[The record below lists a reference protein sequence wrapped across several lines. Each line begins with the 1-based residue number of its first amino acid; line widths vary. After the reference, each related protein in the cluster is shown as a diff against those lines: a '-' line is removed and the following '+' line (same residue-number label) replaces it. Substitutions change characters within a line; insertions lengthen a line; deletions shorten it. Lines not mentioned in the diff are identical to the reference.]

1 MTAFVLRRLI
11 RLAVVCVGVS
21 LVTFAILHAS
31 GDPVSLIMPEAPEA
45 DRAVLRQAL
54 GLHDPLIVQFAR
66 FVGRAAVG
74 DFGNSFFHRAPAF
87 GLVMER
93 MPTTLTLTL
102 LSMALAIVVALP
114 VGIYGAVRRGRA
126 VDQVA
131 TGAVF
136 LGQSMPVFWT
146 GIMLILLF
154 SVQWRWLPVSGW
166 ESWPSVVLPTLTL
179 GAFTAPL
186 LLRIVRSSMLE
197 VIGLDY
203 VRTARAKGVAEWLVI
218 GRHAG
223 LAQVR
228 AHPGRPPRHA
238 HSPDRRRRRRGGGL
252 GGAARS
258 GPAEPPAPLHPAGV
272 GAGGQRHLSARN
284 RPGRPRHP
292 EPNHPRRAH
301 LAAGR
306 RPGGRGQRAGRRDA
320 RPGER
325 LRGRPA
331 GHGDHDGGGH
341 HLVVPAAAA
350 RAGVRRRARPQPG
363 DDRAGAR
370 LHRLG
375 ALRARRARRG
385 PRPAA
390 ERLHRGRPRD
400 RRRLRAHPAAPRAA
414 EHVLVDRRAVHAAGG
429 A

>member
-166 ESWPSVVLPTLTL
+166 ESWAAVVLPTLTL

-203 VRTARAKGVAEWLVI
+203 VRTARAKGLSEWLVI
-218 GRHAG
+218 GRHALKNAALPLVTVTG
-223 LAQVR
+223 LQFGLLHRGAGRRLPRLAQAGAKPGHHRGR
-228 AHPGRPPRHA
+228 AHPA
-238 HSPDRRRRRRGGGL
+238 RRRRRRARRAL
-252 GGAARS
+252 ARPARS
-258 GPAEPPAPLHPAGV
+258 RQAKPAAPLHAAGV
-272 GAGGQRHLSARN
+272 DDRRQPRLSAGN
-284 RPGRPRHP
+284 GPGRPRHP
-292 EPNHPRRAH
+292 EPYDP
-301 LAAGR
+301 
-306 RPGGRGQRAGRRDA
+306 
-320 RPGER
+320 
-325 LRGRPA
+325 
-331 GHGDHDGGGH
+331 
-341 HLVVPAAAA
+341 
-350 RAGVRRRARPQPG
+350 
-363 DDRAGAR
+363 
-370 LHRLG
+370 
-375 ALRARRARRG
+375 
-385 PRPAA
+385 
-390 ERLHRGRPRD
+390 
-400 RRRLRAHPAAPRAA
+400 
-414 EHVLVDRRAVHAAGG
+414 
-429 A
+429 